1 MWLAL
6 HEKTET
12 QKDNMKLLPYW
23 RNFCLESLPGTPIHY
38 VYKPNKP
45 PKPKALA
52 GIGGFK
58 LKHKKK

>member
-1 MWLAL
+1 
-6 HEKTET
+6 
-12 QKDNMKLLPYW
+12 MKLLPYW
-23 RNFCLESLPGTPIHY
+23 RNFCLVSLSGTPINY

-52 GIGGFK
+52 GTGGFK